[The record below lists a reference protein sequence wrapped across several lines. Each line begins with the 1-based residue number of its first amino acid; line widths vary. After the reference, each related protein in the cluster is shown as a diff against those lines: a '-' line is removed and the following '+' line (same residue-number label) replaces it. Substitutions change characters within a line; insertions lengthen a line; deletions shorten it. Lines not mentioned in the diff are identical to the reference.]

1 MEIFT
6 RPKSVIM
13 VLCMLMC
20 LFLTQAQETIIEVPL
35 SKQVEMAT
43 QVVEGKVIAKESFWD
58 DTRSNIYTKQTI
70 EVYKVFK
77 GQPIETIELI
87 TIGGIVELEAQT
99 VSHSLHLNN
108 GDLGVFTLKQQDV
121 NNLTQVASSNAY
133 RPVSDAQSFYKY
145 DLANNRA
152 VNPFKNVGD
161 IEANLYTQLQ
171 TQTNAKFVEVK
182 PIESTLASQS
192 AKTGSTYSKAILAPA
207 ITSFSAT
214 DNSAGTKSVLTINGS
229 GFGTTKG
236 TVGFSDANYG
246 GSLHYDALVNQVISW
261 MDNKIEVE
269 IPDRAGTGTVKI
281 TTNGGQSI
289 TSSQSLTINFSQI
302 NLEYANSAYQ
312 TQHINSNGSGGNT
325 WVMNQDF
332 YSSGAKDAFTRAF
345 ENWSCGTGINWSISP
360 STTTIST
367 NANDGINVISFDA
380 NMGGGTLGQCYS
392 YYSGCYENGDIKWYV
407 TGMDIVFNPNKTW
420 NFSTNPP
427 AYDEVDFESVTVH
440 ELGHGHQLGH
450 VIDTNAVMHYSI
462 SSGESLR
469 QLDSEDLT
477 GAVDVQSRST
487 TTTVCSQELMTQSTC
502 YAASLSVSDL
512 EALENGIAMY
522 PNPVQDRLSIKNTS
536 QFNIDKIAI
545 YNVMGKQVYR
555 DILNNGNSYDKLNVD
570 VSNLTRGMY
579 LVKLE
584 SEVGT
589 TTKKLLVN

>member
-1 MEIFT
+1 MKIIT

-192 AKTGSTYSKAILAPA
+192 AKTGSTKILPLC
-207 ITSFSAT
+207 S
-214 DNSAGTKSVLTINGS
+214 SVMI
-229 GFGTTKG
+229 F
-236 TVGFSDANYG
+236 F
-246 GSLHYDALVNQVISW
+246 
-261 MDNKIEVE
+261 
-269 IPDRAGTGTVKI
+269 
-281 TTNGGQSI
+281 
-289 TSSQSLTINFSQI
+289 
-302 NLEYANSAYQ
+302 LEA
-312 TQHINSNGSGGNT
+312 
-325 WVMNQDF
+325 
-332 YSSGAKDAFTRAF
+332 
-345 ENWSCGTGINWSISP
+345 
-360 STTTIST
+360 IST
-367 NANDGINVISFDA
+367 
-380 NMGGGTLGQCYS
+380 
-392 YYSGCYENGDIKWYV
+392 
-407 TGMDIVFNPNKTW
+407 
-420 NFSTNPP
+420 
-427 AYDEVDFESVTVH
+427 
-440 ELGHGHQLGH
+440 
-450 VIDTNAVMHYSI
+450 
-462 SSGESLR
+462 
-469 QLDSEDLT
+469 
-477 GAVDVQSRST
+477 
-487 TTTVCSQELMTQSTC
+487 
-502 YAASLSVSDL
+502 
-512 EALENGIAMY
+512 
-522 PNPVQDRLSIKNTS
+522 
-536 QFNIDKIAI
+536 
-545 YNVMGKQVYR
+545 
-555 DILNNGNSYDKLNVD
+555 
-570 VSNLTRGMY
+570 
-579 LVKLE
+579 
-584 SEVGT
+584 
-589 TTKKLLVN
+589 